1 MPVFVNWLL
10 RLVITNPICVRLVQ
24 GGSRRARHFYIRSGY
39 LAALIIVLLFALLGR
54 ASGSSLSY
62 QKLAAAGAVSF
73 QTVSYLQV
81 LLICLLTPIFMAGAI
96 AQESSPRT
104 WDIILTTPLS
114 ASQVV
119 LGNLFGRL
127 FFIIALLASSL
138 PLFAVTQYFGGVPG
152 LSIFMSYAIAGC
164 SALLVGAIAV
174 TLSVTR
180 TGGRRAVFI
189 FYTAVVAYLG
199 ATFAIDRILNIGV
212 SPNEVT
218 PVTAINPFLAMRVLL
233 QPSNYLLP
241 DPVELANMG
250 PLAKL
255 WFGSPATTYCL
266 VVASA
271 SLFLMVFSTVT
282 MRIIATHVGQI
293 PWYRRLLKLG
303 AQDSRTRPPHQ
314 VWSNPIAWRE
324 AFAKRQGLG
333 KIVARWGFVLAGL
346 VGLLTILA
354 SYHGGLFSA
363 EEFRFTLVSVAGSE
377 LAIVVLAAL
386 NLSATAVSRERED
399 GTLDLLL
406 TTPITPSD
414 YLYGKLR
421 GLFTYLLPMTAVPA
435 ATLMLAGA
443 YVLADGLGGSAGV
456 QVQQQ
461 TLDGTTITVPLV
473 LPEVLLA
480 APLVIFAFI
489 GFCVMIGL
497 QWSLKS
503 KGTIGSVI
511 STVAVIL
518 VILSVISFCGLQ
530 SGRSI
535 PIVGTILA
543 MLSPATMMYSAVF
556 PVDSLRETIESG
568 GIAAARLNV
577 VIGAAIAAVAY
588 TVIVYGMHT
597 NMVRTFDMTV
607 RKLTGTT

>member
-10 RLVITNPICVRLVQ
+10 RLVVTNPICVRLVQ
-24 GGSRRARHFYIRSGY
+24 GGSRRARHFYIRAGY
-39 LAALIIVLLFALLGR
+39 LAALIVVLLFALLGR

-62 QKLAAAGAVSF
+62 QELAAAGAVSF

-96 AQESSPRT
+96 AQEANPRT

-127 FFIIALLASSL
+127 FFVIALLASSL

-152 LSIFMSYAIAGC
+152 RSIFMSYAIAGC

-180 TGGRRAVFI
+180 AGGRRAVFI
-189 FYTAVVAYLG
+189 FYTGVVAYLG
-199 ATFAIDRILNIGV
+199 ATFAIDRILNIAV

-241 DPVELANMG
+241 DPVELVNMG
-250 PLAKL
+250 PLAKM
-255 WFGSPATTYCL
+255 WYGAPATTYCL
-266 VVASA
+266 LVASA
-271 SLFLMVFSTVT
+271 SLLLMAFSALS
-282 MRIIATHVGQI
+282 MRLIATHVGQV
-293 PWYRRLLKLG
+293 PWYRRLLRLG
-303 AQDSRTRPPHQ
+303 APDSRTRTPHQ

-333 KIVARWGFVLAGL
+333 KIVARWGFVVAGL
-346 VGLLTILA
+346 VGVLTILA
-354 SYHGGLFSA
+354 SYHGGLFSPA
-363 EEFRFTLVSVAGSE
+363 EFRFALLSVAGSE

-406 TTPITPSD
+406 STPITPSD

-421 GLFTYLLPMTAVPA
+421 GLFTYLLPMAAVPA
-435 ATLMLAGA
+435 LTLMLAGA
-443 YVLADGLGGSAGV
+443 YVLAKGLGAQAGV
-456 QVQQQ
+456 LVQEQ
-461 TLDGTTITVPLV
+461 TLDGPITVPLV

-480 APLVIFAFI
+480 APLVIFAFV

-511 STVAVIL
+511 STVAVVL
-518 VILSVISFCGLQ
+518 VILSVVSFCGLQ

-556 PVDSLRETIESG
+556 PVDSLTGTVESG

-577 VIGAAIAAVAY
+577 IIGAAIAAVAY

>member
-39 LAALIIVLLFALLGR
+39 LAALIVVLLFALLGR

-62 QKLAAAGAVSF
+62 QELAAAGAVSF

-81 LLICLLTPIFMAGAI
+81 FLICLLTPIFMAGAI
-96 AQESSPRT
+96 AQESNPRT
-104 WDIILTTPLS
+104 WDIILTTPLN
-114 ASQVV
+114 ATQVV

-127 FFIIALLASSL
+127 FFVIALLASSL

-152 LSIFMSYAIAGC
+152 RSIFMSYAIAGC

-180 TGGRRAVFI
+180 TGGRRAVFV

-199 ATFAIDRILNIGV
+199 ATFAIDRIVNIGV
-212 SPNEVT
+212 YPNEVT

-241 DPVELANMG
+241 DPVALSQMG
-250 PLAKL
+250 PLAKF
-255 WFGSPATTYCL
+255 WYGSPATTYCL
-266 VVASA
+266 LVLAI
-271 SLFLMVFSTVT
+271 SLALMVLSAVT
-282 MRIIATHVGQI
+282 MRIIATHVGQVA
-293 PWYRRLLKLG
+293 WYRRLFNLRAG
-303 AQDSRTRPPHQ
+303 NSRTRPPSQ
-314 VWSNPIAWRE
+314 VWNNPIAWRE
-324 AFAKRQGLG
+324 AYAKRQGLG
-333 KIVARWGFVLAGL
+333 KLVARWGFVL
-346 VGLLTILA
+346 VGLLCVLTVLA
-354 SYHGGLFSA
+354 LHFSGRLQPT
-363 EEFRFTLVSVAGSE
+363 EFRFTLLALSGSE

-386 NLSATAVSRERED
+386 NLSATAVARERED

-406 TTPITPSD
+406 TTAITPSD

-435 ATLMLAGA
+435 ATLMLAAA
-443 YVLADGLGGSAGV
+443 YVLAGGLGASAGV
-456 QVQQQ
+456 SVQQQ
-461 TLDGTTITVPLV
+461 TVSGAIHTPLV
-473 LPEVLLA
+473 LPETIIA

-503 KGTIGSVI
+503 KGTIGSVV
-511 STVAVIL
+511 STVAVVL
-518 VILSVISFCGLQ
+518 VVLSVISFCGLQ
-530 SGRSI
+530 SGQSI

-543 MLSPATMMYSAVF
+543 MLSPATMMYASVF
-556 PVDSLRETIESG
+556 PADSLMGTIESG

-577 VIGAAIAAVAY
+577 VIGGAITAVAY
-588 TVIVYGMHT
+588 TVIIYGMHT